1 MRRLANCNDEIED
14 KMMKEITKSENEN
27 LTWDG
32 ETMRKRE
39 RKN

>member
-27 LTWDG
+27 G
-32 ETMRKRE
+32 GG
-39 RKN
+39 